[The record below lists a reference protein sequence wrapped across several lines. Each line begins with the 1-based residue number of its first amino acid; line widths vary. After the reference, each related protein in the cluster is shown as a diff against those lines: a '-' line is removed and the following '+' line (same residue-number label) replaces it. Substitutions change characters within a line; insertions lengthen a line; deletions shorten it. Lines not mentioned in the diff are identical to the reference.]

1 MTKRKRLAFTI
12 GLAAAALGFFALCAL
27 TPYYGDDYSYMF
39 TYAADTPKIRITNLQ
54 ELYLSQLNHYQIMNG
69 RAIVHTLVQLLLMPD
84 GRELFCLLDTLV
96 FLALGFAV
104 YYAAYGTLRR
114 FKPLS
119 LFAAWALIFLSLPAF
134 GQSCLWLTGA
144 VNYMWTTFAALC
156 FLLPYRSDGSGGD
169 RAALRTIG
177 MPFLGV
183 LAGWSGENACIAA
196 ALGLVLLLVRRR
208 LLRLPFR
215 AWMWTGVIG
224 FSAGAAALFLSPA
237 QALKAGNMGGIGGVL
252 TWISRIPSVSFH
264 ALEYLWLPLVLGI
277 ALLILSIRRSRGHG
291 FRNWLRRYSAALI
304 WFACAVV
311 GAYCMCAA
319 PYFPERAWCASGVF
333 AAAAVLAAYAALDK
347 PVMSRRALG
356 ALTAAGVIA
365 CAALYASGAVD
376 LLFTR
381 AAVIEREESI
391 LEQKAAGAETVY
403 VSAVSGQS
411 RCNCFDP
418 AGDLV
423 SDPEAW
429 QNRALARYYEVERI
443 IAE

>member
-224 FSAGAAALFLSPA
+224 FSAGAAALFLSPGA
-237 QALKAGNMGGIGGVL
+237 QGREHGRHGRRLDLDFPHTERELPRPRVPVAAARAGHSSAHIEHTAQPRARLQGLAEALLRGAHMVRLRRRRRVLHVRRAVFPGASLVRVRGVL
-252 TWISRIPSVSFH
+252 GRGR
-264 ALEYLWLPLVLGI
+264 ARGL
-277 ALLILSIRRSRGHG
+277 RRSG
-291 FRNWLRRYSAALI
+291 
-304 WFACAVV
+304 
-311 GAYCMCAA
+311 
-319 PYFPERAWCASGVF
+319 
-333 AAAAVLAAYAALDK
+333 
-347 PVMSRRALG
+347 
-356 ALTAAGVIA
+356 
-365 CAALYASGAVD
+365 
-376 LLFTR
+376 
-381 AAVIEREESI
+381 
-391 LEQKAAGAETVY
+391 
-403 VSAVSGQS
+403 
-411 RCNCFDP
+411 
-418 AGDLV
+418 
-423 SDPEAW
+423 
-429 QNRALARYYEVERI
+429 
-443 IAE
+443 